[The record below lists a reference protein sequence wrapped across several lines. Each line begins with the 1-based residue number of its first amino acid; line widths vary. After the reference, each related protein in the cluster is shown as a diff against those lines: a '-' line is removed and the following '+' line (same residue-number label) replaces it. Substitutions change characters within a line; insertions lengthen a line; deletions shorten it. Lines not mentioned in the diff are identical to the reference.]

1 MFKVSSFPRLC
12 LLILAF
18 ALPTQAQDIG
28 TAWKLILK
36 NCAGSKIVGKDVL
49 FFGASNKIGLG
60 SVWRKTGSNGYNPR
74 FEFSELIP
82 AEETRNRI
90 IKLGETINYCEGG
103 ENTKWNFRL
112 GLPVVF
118 KILGHTGLET
128 DFRRAKQA
136 SVIVEAVALDVI
148 KEVPFQEEI
157 RNLLKRDPT
166 NPYAKDLL
174 AKDRLLVIKSFRITG
189 FAVRFDY
196 DPKLLEELKGKYPE
210 GGSVSIGG
218 EKGLTAA
225 FNYSGDSHLT
235 IKLKSDAYIAGEFA
249 RVRVQPGKQDVK
261 LSKDSGIP
269 IFVQPI
275 KISPVDSFR
284 IRPR

>member
-1 MFKVSSFPRLC
+1 MFKISSFPRLC
-12 LLILAF
+12 LLIFAL

-28 TAWKLILK
+28 SAWKLILK
-36 NCAGSKIVGKDVL
+36 NCIGSQIVGKDVL

-60 SVWRKTGSNGYNPR
+60 SVWRKTGSKGYNPR

-82 AEETRNRI
+82 AEEARNRI
-90 IKLGETINYCEGG
+90 IKLGETIKYCEGG
-103 ENTKWNFRL
+103 EGTKWNFKL
-112 GLPVVF
+112 GLPVVL

-148 KEVPFQEEI
+148 KEVPLQEEI

-174 AKDRLLVIKSFRITG
+174 AENRLLVIKSFRITG
-189 FAVRFDY
+189 FAVRLDY

-218 EKGLTAA
+218 DKGLTAA
-225 FNYSGDSHLT
+225 LNYSGDSHLT
-235 IKLKSDAYIAGEFA
+235 VKLNSDAYLAGEFA
-249 RVRVQPGKQDVK
+249 RVKVQPDKQDVNVT
-261 LSKDSGIP
+261 KDSRLP
-269 IFVQPI
+269 IFIQPV